1 MTPSLFSRTRQISQ
15 CWIRPATNDDWLA
28 IERLLYYADRHYLAL
43 EWWTI
48 QEWLGNPALLLS
60 TDRHGRP
67 LGLML
72 ATTGN
77 GPVAWLR
84 AIAVAADECLK
95 PLLAASAQAVLAQGG
110 TGLAFL
116 GSESW
121 VLLGLKQVGFRQVN
135 RVVTL
140 RCRGDWSSCPGP
152 SDLQVRA
159 ATAADLDD
167 ILVVDNA
174 AFAPMW
180 WYSREILCRAL
191 NSAFCFDVAYLGD
204 VCAGYQFSTLRM
216 GRGHIVRLATC
227 PELRSRGIGA
237 RLLSEAM
244 TALDLAEVERITVNT
259 QEDNLPSLRLYRRF
273 DFAQVGEPSAVWF
286 QSLAQK

>member
-1 MTPSLFSRTRQISQ
+1 MTPSLFSRTQQAGQ
-15 CWIRPATNDDWLA
+15 CWIRPATNDDWLV
-28 IERLLYYADRHYLAL
+28 IERLLHYADHHYLAL

-48 QEWLGNPALLLS
+48 QEWLGSPALLLS
-60 TDRHGRP
+60 TDRHDRP

-72 ATTGN
+72 AVTGN

-84 AIAVAADECLK
+84 AIAVVADECLE
-95 PLLAASAQAVLAQGG
+95 PLLAASAQAVLSQGG

-116 GSESW
+116 GDEAWILSE
-121 VLLGLKQVGFRQVN
+121 LKRGGFQQAN

-140 RCRGDWSSCPGP
+140 RCRGDWSVCYGP
-152 SDLQVRA
+152 PDLQVRA
-159 ATAADLDD
+159 ATTADIDD
-167 ILVVDNA
+167 ILVIDHA

-180 WYSREILCRAL
+180 WYSREILHRAL

-227 PELRSRGIGA
+227 PELRRLGIGA

-244 TALDLAEVERITVNT
+244 TTLDLAGVERITVNT
-259 QEDNLPSLRLYRRF
+259 QEDNWPSLQLYRRF
-273 DFAQVGEPSAVWF
+273 NFAQVGELWAVWF
-286 QSLAQK
+286 RSLEQR